1 MLLKIAYANYSVL
14 RQVAA
19 SGLMGSDARS
29 YVENNPLPLH
39 NTDAFAET
47 CAVKTAVFA
56 ALIAG
61 APYELPART

>member
-1 MLLKIAYANYSVL
+1 
-14 RQVAA
+14 
-19 SGLMGSDARS
+19 MGSDARS

-47 CAVKTAVFA
+47 CAVKTGLHAFAVFA
-56 ALIAG
+56 GLIAG